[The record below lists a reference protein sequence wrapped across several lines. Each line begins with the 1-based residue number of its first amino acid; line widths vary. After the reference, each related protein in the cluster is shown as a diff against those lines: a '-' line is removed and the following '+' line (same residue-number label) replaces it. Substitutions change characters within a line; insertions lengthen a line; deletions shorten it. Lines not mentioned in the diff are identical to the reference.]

1 MKQIRWHLCLTALA
15 LALFALALPGVAAA
29 APAANANFSP
39 VAGSIIVDSPTQPTF
54 AVPGIFSLKFGQKA
68 GDAEIDIPA
77 INTVGTV
84 TGLTFSPDVSWESL
98 SLFQKQPYAATGVAI
113 ADARLNVM
121 GATKGYSTDAMV
133 QLKLDPSSAFQTS
146 GKFGFRY
153 DGMKRS
159 GGFSLENVA
168 LKIAADPVHVSLD
181 AVNTG
186 DAAISFGA
194 MKVEIPAANASMMV
208 DGYKVSNGR
217 ADWKAIS
224 LGNAPNTAIQFGN
237 VASISQMQLSVAGPS
252 AGYATFGT
260 ARVKVN
266 AEQAKVDGQFYVIN
280 DPATRQAGV
289 ALSKGNMAF
298 QAPGWNFQ
306 MEGINSVKGGVKVD
320 TISLAA
326 DPLSL
331 TAEITGVVVSDTA
344 GFYFDQ
350 AKMAYAPNGS
360 PANGFAMTVTRN
372 NAGYVVTTTTVL
384 PVAAGR

>member
-15 LALFALALPGVAAA
+15 LALLALALPGVAAA
-29 APAANANFSP
+29 APTSNASFSP
-39 VAGSIIVDSPTQPTF
+39 LAGSIIVDSPTQPTF
-54 AVPGIFSLKFGQKA
+54 AVPGIFSLTFGQKA

-98 SLFQKQPYAATGVAI
+98 SLSQKQPYAATGVAI
-113 ADARLNVM
+113 ADARLNMM

-133 QLKLDPSSAFQTS
+133 QLKLDPSPAFQTS

-168 LKIAADPVHVSLD
+168 LKIAADPVHVTLD

-194 MKVEIPAANASMMV
+194 MKVEVPAANASMMV

-224 LGNAPNTAIQFGN
+224 VGNAPNTAIQFGN
-237 VASISQMQLSVAGPS
+237 IASISQMQLSVAGPS

-260 ARVKVN
+260 VRVKVN

-280 DPATRQAGV
+280 DPVTRQAGV

-298 QAPGWNFQ
+298 QVPGWNFQ

-326 DPLSL
+326 EPLSL
-331 TAEITGVVVSDTA
+331 TAEMTGVVVSDTA